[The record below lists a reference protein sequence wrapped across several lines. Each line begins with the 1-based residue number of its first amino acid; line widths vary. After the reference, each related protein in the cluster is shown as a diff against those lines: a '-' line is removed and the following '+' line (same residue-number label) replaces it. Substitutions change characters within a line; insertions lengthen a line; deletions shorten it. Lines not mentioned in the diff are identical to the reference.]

1 MAARRRSFSPTP
13 LLDRLVARP
22 DPARGPLEQGARALD
37 PAATLASVRREI
49 DDLLNTRQPFAVEQA
64 DRLGPSTLT
73 YGLPDPGWFSLKAD
87 PMREALAARIA
98 ATIEAFEPRLSEVR
112 VSLGTSDHPE
122 RLPLTIDG
130 MLAAGAQ
137 PEPVSFAVLIHRHPA

>member
-1 MAARRRSFSPTP
+1 VRPGFSPTP

-22 DPARGPLEQGARALD
+22 DPAGGAPEQGARALD

-49 DDLLNTRQPFAVEQA
+49 DDLLNTRQPLAVERS

-73 YGLPDPGWFSLKAD
+73 YGLPDLGWFSLKAD
-87 PMREALAARIA
+87 PMRAELAARIT
-98 ATIEAFEPRLSEVR
+98 ATVEAFEPRLREVR
-112 VSLGTSDHPE
+112 VSLGASDDPE
-122 RLPLTIDG
+122 RLPLTLEG
-130 MLAAGAQ
+130 RLVAGAE